1 VSRCM
6 IASAI
11 GNERFDGVLRT
22 FETRHNR
29 ACEGARW
36 IVLPEYRGK
45 LGRRLVAATWAVSLW
60 LGLDS
65 VYVLSGTREH
75 QDVAL
80 ARLGAHAVEGI
91 PLCSAP
97 RFDDD
102 LRLMRFNVGTP
113 PRALAAGIDDASG
126 ALNLDALPSPAS
138 GFAFPLAA

>member
-1 VSRCM
+1 M
-6 IASAI
+6 ITSAI
-11 GNERFDGVLRT
+11 GNERFDGVLRR
-22 FETRHNR
+22 FEIRHNG

-36 IVLPEYRGK
+36 IVLPEYRGT
-45 LGRRLVAATWAVSLW
+45 LGRRLVTATWAVSLW

-80 ARLGAHAVEGI
+80 ARLGARAVEGI
-91 PLCSAP
+91 ALCSTP

-113 PRALAAGIDDASG
+113 PQALVPGINDAAV
-126 ALNLDALPSPAS
+126 ALNLGGLPSPAS